1 MTDPSPDALCP
12 GCFAEKGGASPCPHC
27 GYDERVAR
35 GPLLLPHRTLLQEQ
49 FLVGRVLGKPGGFGI
64 TYLGW
69 DRKLQTQV
77 AIKEFLPRELAG
89 RATDQASVAPHSQ
102 DEVALFRYGLEQF
115 LREARTLAQLDHPN
129 IVRVRQFFEANG
141 TAYLVMDYYE
151 GISLAE
157 HLDNQGGRLPEE
169 SAKQLLLPI
178 LDGLRAV
185 HAKGFLHRDVKPQNI
200 YLART
205 DSGGVRPILLD
216 FGAARQA
223 MGERSRSLS
232 VVVSAGYAPFEQ
244 YQRKGTQGP
253 WTDIY
258 AAAAVL
264 YRAVTGEEPVEA
276 TDRISADALK
286 PAADFG
292 VSKGLSDALHEALAI
307 APEARPQS
315 AQEFQARLWG
325 RSQLPPAT
333 PLSAAPTTSDAQPQ
347 HAPASSDPSPPTRGR
362 PWWIVPAVLVPV
374 LALLAVGLWWA
385 QPGPDDTAWEA
396 ARQTDT
402 EAAYRAY
409 LSDCSVNDCG
419 HRFQAQQR
427 LEDLAK
433 EADLAARE
441 ADLTAYTKAA
451 HADTRDA
458 YEAYL
463 VKCETN
469 GCGHRS
475 QAEARLEEL
484 EKKATPPPVARRG
497 YLQVSVNVIAAS
509 VTVDGRPVGSASP
522 ERPLNLNQGLPVGE
536 VEVLVSAPGYQEQRR
551 HVAIEPNAWAQ
562 AHFNLE
568 AQPPP
573 RLAFEPELVRIDGG
587 CFQMGSPPSEEG
599 HNDDERQHRVC
610 VEDFAIGKHEVTQ
623 AQWEAVMGSNPSRF
637 DECADCPVEQ
647 VSWND
652 VQGYIAK
659 LNERTGKHYRLPTEA
674 QWEYAARAGTQT
686 PFWSGECIH
695 TDQANYDGNYDYNG
709 CGAKTGVYRRKTLPV
724 GSLEANAWGLYDVAG
739 NVWEWTCSLYDKDYG
754 GAESKCAGKDESGSR
769 SLRGGSWDGLPHWV
783 RAANRHGYRPDG
795 RIGTIG
801 FRLAQD

>member
-12 GCFAEKGGASPCPHC
+12 GCFAEKGGANPCPHC
-27 GYDERVAR
+27 GYDEQAPR
-35 GPLLLPHRTLLQEQ
+35 GPLLLPHRTLLHEQ

-69 DRKLQTQV
+69 DLKLQTQV
-77 AIKEFLPRELAG
+77 AIKEFLPRELAS

-102 DEVALFRYGLEQF
+102 DEGALFRYGLEQF

-129 IVRVRQFFEANG
+129 IVRVRHFFEANG

-205 DSGGVRPILLD
+205 DTGGVRPILLD

-264 YRAVTGEEPVEA
+264 YRAVTGEEPPEA
-276 TDRISADALK
+276 TDRISADELK

-307 APEARPQS
+307 APEARPRS
-315 AQEFQARLWG
+315 VQEFQARLWG
-325 RSQLPPAT
+325 DRPP
-333 PLSAAPTTSDAQPQ
+333 
-347 HAPASSDPSPPTRGR
+347 PSPPHPTPVPPPPDPPPPPTPVSPGPSPPSSGR
-362 PWWIVPAVLVPV
+362 PWWIVPAVLAP
-374 LALLAVGLWWA
+374 LLAVG
-385 QPGPDDTAWEA
+385 AWYLYREP
-396 ARQTDT
+396 T
-402 EAAYRAY
+402 EVT
-409 LSDCSVNDCG
+409 SPE
-419 HRFQAQQR
+419 HI
-427 LEDLAK
+427 
-433 EADLAARE
+433 ARE
-441 ADLTAYTKAA
+441 
-451 HADTRDA
+451 
-458 YEAYL
+458 
-463 VKCETN
+463 V
-469 GCGHRS
+469 RS
-475 QAEARLEEL
+475 AP
-484 EKKATPPPVARRG
+484 KPPTPPPVA
-497 YLQVSVNVIAAS
+497 
-509 VTVDGRPVGSASP
+509 
-522 ERPLNLNQGLPVGE
+522 
-536 VEVLVSAPGYQEQRR
+536 
-551 HVAIEPNAWAQ
+551 
-562 AHFNLE
+562 
-568 AQPPP
+568 
-573 RLAFEPELVRIDGG
+573 RLAFEPELVHIDGG

-599 HNDDERQHRVC
+599 RDDDERQHRVC
-610 VEDFAIGKHEVTQ
+610 VEDFAIGKYEVTQ
-623 AQWEAVMGSNPSRF
+623 AQWEAVMGSNPSHF
-637 DECADCPVEQ
+637 NDCADCPVER

-652 VQGYIAK
+652 VQDYIAK
-659 LNERTGKHYRLPTEA
+659 LNERTGKQYRLPTEA

-709 CGAKTGVYRRKTLPV
+709 CGAKTGVYCQKTLPV
-724 GSLEANAWGLYDVAG
+724 GSLEANPWGLYDVLG
-739 NVWEWTCSLYDKDYG
+739 NVWEWTCSLYDKGYG
-754 GAESKCAGKDESGSR
+754 GAESKCAGKNEAGSR
-769 SLRGGSWDGLPHWV
+769 SLRGGSWGGRPPGV
-783 RAANRHGYRPDG
+783 RAAFRSGTRPATRYGD
-795 RIGTIG
+795 IG